1 MPKFIA
7 CAALFTLAH
16 VFTGSSSQAQE
27 ARSLSLA
34 EARALARAA
43 SPDVI
48 AAREGVA
55 MARGLEAQAGAYVNP
70 VLAYTT
76 ERTSGGGET
85 NRQQIAGLEQSVEI
99 GGQRRAR
106 REAARLRTQS
116 AEAGLQ
122 AAEALVEFEVA
133 RRYALAVTAER
144 RVSLARTASAA
155 FVEAARISDRRLAAG
170 DISTYADRRLHLE
183 AARYAALQAE
193 AALASRSA
201 RFVLSTVISPNLD
214 SIFVGDVVL
223 SDSMPGSASD
233 LRREA
238 LLALALVRRAD
249 LSALSLEA
257 DATAADAR
265 LSARERI
272 PTPVLY
278 AGFKSEESA
287 GNPGSMNGFA
297 AGFSVPL
304 PIWDRRRG
312 AIQAAE
318 AGARRRAAERE
329 SLRRR
334 IASEVMEAHDAVT
347 AAEQQIALLAPQ
359 LGVRAADALRSAQ
372 LAYAEG
378 EVTLLEWLDA
388 VRAYHEAESV
398 YAALIGETMIRR
410 AALERALGTQLENVR

>member
-7 CAALFTLAH
+7 CAALYTLVH
-16 VFTGSSSQAQE
+16 VFTGSSGQAQE

-48 AAREGVA
+48 VAREGVA
-55 MARGLEAQAGAYVNP
+55 VARGLEAQAEAYANP
-70 VLAYTT
+70 VLVYAT

-85 NRQQIAGLEQSVEI
+85 NRQRMAGLEQAVEI

-144 RVSLARTASAA
+144 RVSLARTAAAA
-155 FVEAARISDRRLAAG
+155 FVEAARVSDSRLAAG
-170 DISTYADRRLHLE
+170 DISTYADRRLRLE
-183 AARYAALQAE
+183 AARYAALEAE
-193 AALASRSA
+193 AALSSRSA
-201 RFVLSTVISPNLD
+201 RFALSTVISPNTD
-214 SIFVGDVVL
+214 SMFVGNVVL
-223 SDSMPGSASD
+223 SDSMPLSVSD

-238 LLALALVRRAD
+238 LLAFALVRRAD
-249 LSALSLEA
+249 LRALSLEA
-257 DATAADAR
+257 DASAADAR
-265 LSARERI
+265 LAARQRI

-304 PIWDRRRG
+304 LVWDRRRG
-312 AIQAAE
+312 AIQAAQ
-318 AGARRRAAERE
+318 AGARQRAAERE

-359 LGVRAADALRSAQ
+359 LGARAAAALRSAQ
-372 LAYAEG
+372 VAYAEG
-378 EVTLLEWLDA
+378 EITLLEWLDA
-388 VRAYHEAESV
+388 VRAYHEAGSA
-398 YAALIGETMIRR
+398 YASLVGETMVRR
-410 AALERALGTQLENVR
+410 AALERSVGTRLENVR

>member
-1 MPKFIA
+1 MSKLIA

-43 SPDVI
+43 SPDII
-48 AAREGVA
+48 AAREAVA

-70 VLAYTT
+70 ALAYTT
-76 ERTSGGGET
+76 ERTSGGGQT
-85 NRQQIAGLEQSVEI
+85 SRQQIAGVEQAVEI

-106 REAARLRTQS
+106 REAARLRTHAAQARLET
-116 AEAGLQ
+116 AEAI
-122 AAEALVEFEVA
+122 VDFEVA
-133 RRYALAVTAER
+133 RLYASAVAAER
-144 RVSLARTASAA
+144 RVALAHTASAA

-170 DISTYADRRLHLE
+170 DISTYADLRLRLE
-183 AARYAALQAE
+183 AARYAALEAE
-193 AALASRSA
+193 AVLASRSA
-201 RFVLSTVISPNLD
+201 RSGLSSVISANLD
-214 SIFVGDVVL
+214 SISVSNPVL
-223 SDSMPGSASD
+223 SDSMPRSASD
-233 LRREA
+233 LRWEA
-238 LLALALVRRAD
+238 LRALALSSRAD
-249 LSALSLEA
+249 LRAMSLEA
-257 DATAADAR
+257 DASAADAR
-265 LSARERI
+265 LAARERI
-272 PTPVLY
+272 PTPVLS

-287 GNPGSMNGFA
+287 GNPESMNGFA

-318 AGARRRAAERE
+318 AGARRQVAERE

-334 IASEVMEAHDAVT
+334 IANEVMEAHAALT

-359 LGVRAADALRSAQ
+359 LGVRAAAALRSAQ

-378 EVTLLEWLDA
+378 EITLLEWLDA

-398 YAALIGETMIRR
+398 YASLVGETMILR
-410 AALERALGTQLENVR
+410 AALERSVGTRLENVR